1 MTDRRFKIGVVAP
14 GSRIEPDIA
23 EKVMQV
29 AASHF
34 QDRTPEICFHPQ
46 CFLSSGHFAGND
58 TTRCDA
64 FVEIAN
70 DESFDAVWFAR
81 GGYGSCRLI
90 DHVLPRLSKEAR
102 KKHYLGYSDVGS
114 ILAALYKEN
123 FTKVAHGPMPADINR
138 DGGEAAI
145 MRVLSYLIDCDNSSL
160 EVTVSPAKKIAAFNI
175 SILSHLL
182 GTPFQPDLSGHVL
195 MLEEI
200 SEHMYRIDRSLFHI
214 TSNPGIKEVAGIML
228 GRCGNIPP
236 NDPDFGQTEEQVAQH
251 WCTLAGIPYLGRAD
265 IGHDTENKIVPFGQ
279 PLSE

>member
-14 GSRIEPDIA
+14 GSRIEPEIA
-23 EKVMQV
+23 KKVMQV
-29 AASHF
+29 AASLY
-34 QDRTPEICFHPQ
+34 QEQTPEICFHPQ

-70 DESFDAVWFAR
+70 DESIDAVWFAR

-90 DHVLPRLSKEAR
+90 DHVIPKLSREAR
-102 KKHYLGYSDVGS
+102 NKHYLGYSDVGS
-114 ILAALYKEN
+114 ILAALYKEK
-123 FTKVAHGPMPADINR
+123 FTKVAHGPMPADVNR

-145 MRVLSYLIDCDNSSL
+145 KRVLSYLFDCNDSSL
-160 EVTVSPAKKIAAFNI
+160 EATVSPAKKTAAFNI

-214 TSNPGIKEVAGIML
+214 TSNPGIRQVAGIML
-228 GRCGNIPP
+228 GRCGNIPS

-251 WCTLAGIPYLGRAD
+251 WCVVAGIPYLGRAD
-265 IGHDTENKIVPFGQ
+265 IGHDTENKVVPFGQ
-279 PLSE
+279 PLSG

>member
-14 GSRIEPDIA
+14 GSRIEPEIA
-23 EKVMQV
+23 EKVTQL
-29 AASHF
+29 AASLYP
-34 QDRTPEICFHPQ
+34 DRTPEICFHPQ
-46 CFLSSGHFAGND
+46 CFLSSGHFAGDD
-58 TTRCDA
+58 TIRCDA

-70 DESFDAVWFAR
+70 DESFDALWFAR

-90 DHVLPRLSKEAR
+90 EHALRQLSREAR
-102 KKHYLGYSDVGS
+102 NKHYLGYSDAGS

-123 FTKVAHGPMPADINR
+123 FTKVAHGPMPADVNR

-145 MRVLSYLIDCDNSSL
+145 RRALSYLCDCDDSSL
-160 EVTVSPAKKIAAFNI
+160 EATVSPAKKTAAFNI

-214 TSNPGIKEVAGIML
+214 TSNPGIRKVAGIML
-228 GRCGNIPP
+228 GRCGDIPP
-236 NDPDFGQTEEQVAQH
+236 NDPDFGQSEEQVARH
-251 WCTLAGIPYLGRAD
+251 WCAVAGIVYLGRAD
-265 IGHDTENKIVPFGQ
+265 IGHDAQNKVVPFGQ
-279 PLSE
+279 PLSR

>member
-102 KKHYLGYSDVGS
+102 KKQYLGYSDVGS